1 VVALWVWGAWGGAGG
16 GGGGGGGG
24 GAPPPSPYVETEIS
38 QVSFVQCWKTDFTLS
53 RGFRSVS
60 KKGSKEILVKIL
72 PGEN

>member
-1 VVALWVWGAWGGAGG
+1 MAGVVVGG
-16 GGGGGGGG
+16 GGRG
-24 GAPPPSPYVETEIS
+24 SPYVETEIS